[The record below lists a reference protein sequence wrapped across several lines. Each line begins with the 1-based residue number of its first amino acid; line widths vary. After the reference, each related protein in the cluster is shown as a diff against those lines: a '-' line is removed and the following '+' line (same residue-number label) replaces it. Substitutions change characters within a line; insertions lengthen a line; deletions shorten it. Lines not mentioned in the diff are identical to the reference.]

1 MLISVALVLK
11 HSILLA
17 KILPSIYCWV
27 PSFSFAV
34 EIMSSLHLSVKETSE
49 LLSCS
54 EQYVRKLLRYGEI
67 SGERPGGRWIVASES
82 VEQYCRKGNDASAV
96 ISDHARRSSSKPTLK
111 ALSFFSGCMGLD
123 LGLEKEGIKVLL
135 ACEIDPA
142 ARKTIEINRPEMAL
156 IGDIRDYSAA
166 AIREKAG
173 LSPTEEIDVIVG
185 GPPCQ
190 AFSSAG
196 KRQGFNDDRGNVFL
210 TFIDL
215 ITELRPKFAV
225 IENVRGLLSA
235 PLQHRPHE
243 MRGENYPSLSH
254 DEKRGGALLF
264 ITRRLQESGYSLS
277 FNLYSAANFGSPQ
290 QRERV
295 VIACSRDGEKLPYL
309 TPTHSEKSLYGL
321 PPWKTLKEALKGL
334 PEGVHHFVKFPE
346 KRLKYYRLLKP
357 GQYWRDLPLELH
369 QEALGASYHAG
380 GGKTGFYRR
389 LAWDK
394 PSPTLV
400 THPAMPAT
408 DLAHPEA
415 DRPLSIEEYKRI
427 QEFPD
432 DWIIAGSL
440 LDQYR
445 QVGNAVPCSLG
456 RAIAKMLVSHLNGE
470 TPIIYPDFPYS
481 RYRKT
486 DDVSWM
492 LETTGH
498 LEESPGEQLA
508 LNLV

>member
-1 MLISVALVLK
+1 
-11 HSILLA
+11 
-17 KILPSIYCWV
+17 
-27 PSFSFAV
+27 
-34 EIMSSLHLSVKETSE
+34 MSAQYLSVKEASE
-49 LLSCS
+49 VLNCS
-54 EQYVRKLLRYGEI
+54 EQYVRKLLRYGDI
-67 SGERPGGRWIVASES
+67 SGERISSRWIVAAES
-82 VEQYCRKGNDASAV
+82 VDEYRSKEEDTSGFV
-96 ISDHARRSSSKPTLK
+96 PDHARRSFSKPPLK

-123 LGLEKEGIKVLL
+123 LGLEKEGIKVIL
-135 ACEIDPA
+135 ACEIDSA
-142 ARKTIEINRPEMAL
+142 ARKTIETNRPDIAL
-156 IGDIRDYSAA
+156 IGDIRDYSAT

-173 LSPTEEIDVIVG
+173 LSSEEEIDVIVG

-196 KRQGFNDDRGNVFL
+196 KRQGFNDERGNVFL

-215 ITELRPKFAV
+215 IVELKPRFAV

-235 PLQHRPHE
+235 PLKHRPHE
-243 MRGENYPSLSH
+243 MRGNNYPSLSQ
-254 DEKRGGALLF
+254 DEQRGGALLF
-264 ITRRLQESGYSLS
+264 ITRKLKEAGYSVS
-277 FNLYSAANFGSPQ
+277 FNLYNAANFGSPQ

-309 TPTHSEKSLYGL
+309 TPTHSEKGLYGL
-321 PPWKTLKEALKGL
+321 PHWRTLRDALEALPKDG
-334 PEGVHHFVKFPE
+334 HHFIKFPE
-346 KRLKYYRLLKP
+346 KRLKYYKLLKP
-357 GQYWRDLPLELH
+357 GQCWRDLPVELH

-408 DLAHPEA
+408 DLAHPEEN
-415 DRPLSIEEYKRI
+415 RPLSIEEYKRI

-432 DWIIAGSL
+432 DWVITGSL

-456 RAIAKMLVSHLNGE
+456 RAIARMLLNHLKGE
-470 TPIIYPDFPYS
+470 TPTIYPDFPYS
-481 RYRKT
+481 RYHKT
-486 DDVSWM
+486 DDVSWTIETLGS
-492 LETTGH
+492 LEP
-498 LEESPGEQLA
+498 SVKQLS

>member
-1 MLISVALVLK
+1 
-11 HSILLA
+11 
-17 KILPSIYCWV
+17 
-27 PSFSFAV
+27 
-34 EIMSSLHLSVKETSE
+34 MSNQYLSVKETSE
-49 LLSCS
+49 ILNCS

-67 SGERPGGRWIVASES
+67 GGERISSRWIVVSES
-82 VEQYCRKGNDASAV
+82 VSQYLCKEDDTNIV
-96 ISDHARRSSSKPTLK
+96 IPDHARRSLSKPNLK

-135 ACEIDPA
+135 ACEIDPS
-142 ARKTIEINRPEMAL
+142 ARKTIETNRPDVAL
-156 IGDIRDYSAA
+156 IGDVRDYSAA
-166 AIREKAG
+166 VIREKAG
-173 LSPTEEIDVIVG
+173 LSQMEEIDLIVG

-196 KRQGFNDDRGNVFL
+196 KRQGFNDERGNVFL
-210 TFIDL
+210 KFIDL
-215 ITELRPKFAV
+215 IAELRPRFAV

-243 MRGENYPSLSH
+243 MRGKNCPPLEQ
-254 DEKRGGALLF
+254 DEQKGGALLF
-264 ITRRLQESGYSLS
+264 VIQRLKESGYSIS
-277 FNLYSAANFGSPQ
+277 FNLYNAANFGSPQ

-295 VIACSRDGEKLPYL
+295 IIACSRDGEKLPYL
-309 TPTHSEKSLYGL
+309 TPTHSGKELYGL
-321 PPWKTLKEALKGL
+321 RRWQTLQETLEGL
-334 PEGVHHFVKFPE
+334 PKDGHHFVKFPE
-346 KRLKYYRLLKP
+346 KRLKYYRLLKS
-357 GQYWRDLPLELH
+357 GQYWRDLPTELH

-408 DLAHPEA
+408 DLAHPEE

-427 QEFPD
+427 QELPD
-432 DWIIAGSL
+432 DWIIAGTL

-456 RAIAKMLVSHLNGE
+456 RAIARMLLTHLKGE
-470 TPIIYPDFPYS
+470 SPIVYPDFPYS
-481 RYRKT
+481 RYHKT
-486 DDVSWM
+486 DDMSWM
-492 LETTGH
+492 AETLGSS
-498 LEESPGEQLA
+498 EKAPEVQLS
-508 LNLV
+508 LNLA

>member
-1 MLISVALVLK
+1 MAGQ
-11 HSILLA
+11 
-17 KILPSIYCWV
+17 Y
-27 PSFSFAV
+27 
-34 EIMSSLHLSVKETSE
+34 LSVKETSE
-49 LLSCS
+49 ILNCS
-54 EQYVRKLLRYGEI
+54 EQYVRQLLRHGEI
-67 SGERPGGRWIVASES
+67 SGERISSRWIVASES
-82 VEQYCRKGNDASAV
+82 VQDYHIKGEDVSLS
-96 ISDHARRSSSKPTLK
+96 IPDHGRRSFSKPDLK

-135 ACEIDPA
+135 ACEIDSA
-142 ARKTIEINRPEMAL
+142 ARKTIEINRPDMAL
-156 IGDIRDYSAA
+156 IGDIRDYSATE
-166 AIREKAG
+166 IREKAG
-173 LSPTEEIDVIVG
+173 LSSTDEIDVIVG

-210 TFIDL
+210 TFIDF
-215 ITELRPKFAV
+215 IIELKPRFAV

-235 PLQHRPHE
+235 PLRHRPHE
-243 MRGENYPSLSH
+243 MRGKNFPSLSQ
-254 DEKRGGALLF
+254 DEQRGGALLF
-264 ITRRLQESGYSLS
+264 ITRKLKDAGYSVS
-277 FNLYSAANFGSPQ
+277 FNLYSSANFGSPQ

-309 TPTHSEKSLYGL
+309 TPTHSENGLYGL
-321 PPWKTLKEALKGL
+321 PTWKTLQEALESL
-334 PEGVHHFVKFPE
+334 PKNGHHFVKFPE

-357 GQYWRDLPLELH
+357 GQCWRDLPEELH

-394 PSPTLV
+394 PAPTLV

-408 DLAHPEA
+408 DLAHPEE

-427 QEFPD
+427 QEFPE
-432 DWIIAGSL
+432 DWIIAGTL

-456 RAIAKMLVSHLNGE
+456 RAIARMLLTHLKDE
-470 TPIIYPDFPYS
+470 VPSIYPDFPYS
-481 RYRKT
+481 RYHKT
-486 DDVSWM
+486 DDVSWAIDT
-492 LETTGH
+492 LGY
-498 LEESPGEQLA
+498 LEESPEKQLS

>member
-1 MLISVALVLK
+1 
-11 HSILLA
+11 
-17 KILPSIYCWV
+17 
-27 PSFSFAV
+27 
-34 EIMSSLHLSVKETSE
+34 MSTEYLSVKEASE
-49 LLSCS
+49 QLSCS

-67 SGERPGGRWIVASES
+67 SGQQISKRWVVASES
-82 VEQYCRKGNDASAV
+82 VAEYRCKGENPSLV
-96 ISDHARRSSSKPTLK
+96 IPDHARRSFSKPALK

-123 LGLEKEGIKVLL
+123 LGLEKEGIDVLL
-135 ACEIDPA
+135 ACEVDPS
-142 ARKTIEINRPEMAL
+142 ARKTIEFNRPDIAL

-166 AIREKAG
+166 EIREKAG
-173 LSPTEEIDVIVG
+173 LSPGEEIDLIVG

-196 KRQGFNDDRGNVFL
+196 KRQGFDDERGNVFL

-215 ITELRPKFAV
+215 IAELRPNFAV

-243 MRGENYPSLSH
+243 MRGKNYPSLAQ
-254 DEKRGGALLF
+254 DEQRGGALLF
-264 ITRRLQESGYSLS
+264 IIRRLKAAGYSVS
-277 FNLYSAANFGSPQ
+277 FNLYNAANFGSPQ

-309 TPTHSEKSLYGL
+309 TPTHADKGLYEL
-321 PPWKTLKEALKGL
+321 PQWRTLREALEGI
-334 PEGVHHFVKFPE
+334 PEDRHHFIKFPE
-346 KRLKYYRLLKP
+346 KRLKYYRLLKS
-357 GQYWRDLPLELH
+357 GQHWRDLPVEL
-369 QEALGASYHAG
+369 QKEALGASYYAG

-408 DLAHPEA
+408 DLGHPQA

-432 DWIIAGSL
+432 DWKIEGSL
-440 LDQYR
+440 LAQYK

-456 RAIAKMLVSHLNGE
+456 RAIARMLLTHLKGE
-470 TPIIYPDFPYS
+470 ISIFYPDFPYS
-481 RYRKT
+481 RYHKT

-492 LETTGH
+492 IETLGH
-498 LEESPGEQLA
+498 LEERLGKQLS

>member
-1 MLISVALVLK
+1 
-11 HSILLA
+11 
-17 KILPSIYCWV
+17 
-27 PSFSFAV
+27 
-34 EIMSSLHLSVKETSE
+34 MSSQYLSVKETSE
-49 LLSCS
+49 LLECS

-67 SGERPGGRWIVASES
+67 SGERISSRWIVASES
-82 VEQYCRKGNDASAV
+82 LDQYRCKGGDASIV
-96 ISDHARRSSSKPTLK
+96 IPDHARRSQSKPTLK

-135 ACEIDPA
+135 ACEVDSA
-142 ARKTIEINRPEMAL
+142 ARKTIEINRPDMAL

-166 AIREKAG
+166 MIREKSG
-173 LSPTEEIDVIVG
+173 LSQTEDIDVIVG

-196 KRQGFNDDRGNVFL
+196 KRQGFNDERGNVFL

-243 MRGENYPSLSH
+243 MRGKHYPSLSD

-264 ITRRLQESGYSLS
+264 ITRRLKEAGYSFS
-277 FNLYSAANFGSPQ
+277 FNLYNAANFGSPQ

-295 VIACSRDGEKLPYL
+295 VLACSRGGEKLPYL
-309 TPTHSEKSLYGL
+309 TPTHSEKGLYGL
-321 PPWKTLKEALKGL
+321 PQWRTLREVITDL
-334 PEGVHHFVKFPE
+334 PEDGHHFVKFPE

-357 GQYWRDLPLELH
+357 GQYWRDLPVELH

-432 DWIIAGSL
+432 DWAIAGSL

-456 RAIAKMLVSHLNGE
+456 RAIARMLLHHLNGE
-470 TPIIYPDFPYS
+470 TPMTYPDFPYS
-481 RYRKT
+481 RYHKT
-486 DDVSWM
+486 DDVNWM
-492 LETTGH
+492 LEILGC
-498 LEESPGEQLA
+498 LEKSTGEQLS

>member
-1 MLISVALVLK
+1 MATQ
-11 HSILLA
+11 
-17 KILPSIYCWV
+17 
-27 PSFSFAV
+27 F
-34 EIMSSLHLSVKETSE
+34 LSVKETSE
-49 LLSCS
+49 ILNCS

-67 SGERPGGRWIVASES
+67 SGERISGRWIVASES
-82 VEQYCRKGNDASAV
+82 VENYRIKGEDTGLS
-96 ISDHARRSSSKPTLK
+96 IPDHGRRSFSQPALK

-123 LGLEKEGIKVLL
+123 LGLEKEGIQVLL

-142 ARKTIEINRPEMAL
+142 ARKTIEINRPDIAL
-156 IGDIRDYSAA
+156 IGDIRDYSAPE
-166 AIREKAG
+166 IRAYAG
-173 LSPTEEIDVIVG
+173 LSATDEIDVIVG

-196 KRQGFNDDRGNVFL
+196 KRQGFNDARGNVFL

-215 ITELRPKFAV
+215 ITALKPRFAV

-235 PLQHRPHE
+235 PLNHRPHE
-243 MRGENYPSLSH
+243 MRGNNFPPLSPT
-254 DEKRGGALLF
+254 EKRGGALLF
-264 ITRRLQESGYSLS
+264 IMQKLKDAGYSVS
-277 FNLYSAANFGSPQ
+277 FNLYNSANFGSPQ

-295 VIACSRDGEKLPYL
+295 IIACSRDGEKLPYL
-309 TPTHSEKSLYGL
+309 TPTHSEKGLYGL
-321 PPWKTLKEALKGL
+321 PQWKSLREALAGL
-334 PEGVHHFVKFPE
+334 PQDGHHFVKFPE

-357 GQYWRDLPLELH
+357 GQYWRDLPEELH
-369 QEALGASYHAG
+369 QEALGASYHAE

-394 PSPTLV
+394 PAPTLV

-408 DLAHPEA
+408 DLAHPEE

-456 RAIAKMLVSHLNGE
+456 RAIARMLLTHLRGE
-470 TPIIYPDFPYS
+470 KPTIYPDFPYS
-481 RYRKT
+481 RYHNT

-492 LETTGH
+492 QEMGYG
-498 LEESPGEQLA
+498 EEALAKQLT
-508 LNLV
+508 LSLF

>member
-1 MLISVALVLK
+1 MTAQ
-11 HSILLA
+11 
-17 KILPSIYCWV
+17 Y
-27 PSFSFAV
+27 
-34 EIMSSLHLSVKETSE
+34 LSVKEASE
-49 LLSCS
+49 ILDCS
-54 EQYVRKLLRYGEI
+54 EQYVRRLLKHGEI
-67 SGERPGGRWIVASES
+67 SGDRVSSRWLIASES
-82 VEQYCRKGNDASAV
+82 VNEYNLNDKKTELIV
-96 ISDHARRSSSKPTLK
+96 PDHSRRSFCKPKLK

-123 LGLEKEGIKVLL
+123 LGLEKEGVNVLL

-142 ARKTIEINRPEMAL
+142 ARKTIELNRPDVAL

-166 AIREKAG
+166 EIRAKAG
-173 LSPTEEIDVIVG
+173 LSAAEEIDVIVG

-196 KRQGFNDDRGNVFL
+196 KRQGFNDERGNVFL
-210 TFIDL
+210 TFINL
-215 ITELRPKFAV
+215 IAELRPKFAV

-243 MRGENYPSLSH
+243 MRGRGFPPLSQ

-264 ITRRLQESGYSLS
+264 IIQRLQEAGYSVS
-277 FNLYSAANFGSPQ
+277 FNLYNAANFGSPQ

-295 VIACSRDGEKLPYL
+295 VIACSRDGKKLPYL
-309 TPTHSEKSLYGL
+309 TPTHADNSLYEL
-321 PPWKTLKEALKGL
+321 PPWRTLRETLKGL
-334 PEGVHHFVKFPE
+334 PENGHQFVKFPE
-346 KRLKYYRLLKP
+346 KRLYYYRLLKP
-357 GQYWRDLPLELH
+357 GQYWRDLPEELH
-369 QEALGASYHAG
+369 QEALGASYFAG

-389 LAWDK
+389 LAWDR

-432 DWIIAGSL
+432 DWVIAGKL
-440 LDQYR
+440 TDQYR

-456 RAIAKMLVSHLNGE
+456 RAIARMLINYINGDAS
-470 TPIIYPDFPYS
+470 INYPDFPYS
-481 RYRKT
+481 RYRNT
-486 DDVSWM
+486 DDVSWVAENFSH
-492 LETTGH
+492 LDEKTTQ
-498 LEESPGEQLA
+498 QLS
-508 LNLV
+508 LDLV

>member
-1 MLISVALVLK
+1 MMADR
-11 HSILLA
+11 
-17 KILPSIYCWV
+17 Y
-27 PSFSFAV
+27 
-34 EIMSSLHLSVKETSE
+34 LSVKEAT
-49 LLSCS
+49 
-54 EQYVRKLLRYGEI
+54 
-67 SGERPGGRWIVASES
+67 
-82 VEQYCRKGNDASAV
+82 
-96 ISDHARRSSSKPTLK
+96 DHGRRSFSPPPLK

-123 LGLEKEGIKVLL
+123 LGLEKEGIQVLL
-135 ACEIDPA
+135 ACEVDPS
-142 ARKTIEINRPEMAL
+142 ARNTIEMNRPDMAL
-156 IGDIRDYSAA
+156 IGDIRDYSAVE
-166 AIREKAG
+166 IRAKAG
-173 LSPTEEIDVIVG
+173 LSSTDEIDVIVG

-215 ITELRPKFAV
+215 IVELKPRVAI

-235 PLQHRPHE
+235 PLKHRPHE
-243 MRGENYPSLSH
+243 MRGKNFAPLSQ
-254 DEKRGGALLF
+254 DEQPGGALLS
-264 ITRRLQESGYSLS
+264 IAHKLKEAGYSIS
-277 FNLYSAANFGSPQ
+277 FNLYNAANFGSPQ

-295 VIACSRDGEKLPYL
+295 VIACSRDGKKLPYL
-309 TPTHSEKSLYGL
+309 TPTHSEKRLYGL
-321 PPWKTLKEALKGL
+321 PPWRTLREVLAGL
-334 PEGVHHFVKFPE
+334 SEKNQHFVKFPE

-357 GQYWRDLPLELH
+357 GQYWRDLPEELH
-369 QEALGASYHAG
+369 PAAMGTAYHSG

-408 DLAHPEA
+408 DLAHPDQ

-432 DWIIAGSL
+432 DWIIAGTL

-456 RAIAKMLVSHLNGE
+456 RAIARMILTHLQGE
-470 TPIIYPDFPYS
+470 DPILYPNFPYS
-481 RYRKT
+481 RYRET
-486 DDVSWM
+486 DDLSWM
-492 LETTGH
+492 NGVLGNT
-498 LEESPGEQLA
+498 
-508 LNLV
+508 